1 MDYKLLRKHIAQYK
15 EHIAVDPEQSES
27 DRKKREER
35 RRFYRA
41 WTRDRLLEM
50 SEDDFHEYIAK
61 LWAMLIWGNKR
72 YVTDKLIEDNGFDHL
87 RRELADLA
95 WGASPVAE
103 RWDRFR
109 KQVKGMG
116 PAMISEILSHVH
128 PESCMLWN
136 RRALVGLRYLGVKN
150 LPKYDYQVTGKR
162 YTELSTVVEHIAEE
176 LRNAGFSDADLLTAD
191 YFIWEE
197 LQVEENLS
205 EMTRRGSK
213 GEALKEVENVDA
225 TTSEFIHDEVRDK
238 LVEIG
243 QFLGLKGRAEVK
255 VADGSKVDAVWE
267 QTIGNMGRV
276 IYVFEVQ
283 TKGSIDSLVL
293 NLLKSLNNPAVQGVV
308 AVSDST
314 QLDKIEKHAA
324 AVHDLKNKLKY
335 WDYERVLEVH
345 EKLQTVN
352 AEINSLDLVP
362 SDF

>member
-1 MDYKLLRKHIAQYK
+1 MNLNLLR
-15 EHIAVDPEQSES
+15 EHIARYKERIASDPEQSKV
-27 DRKKREER
+27 DRAKREER
-35 RRFYRA
+35 RRFYQG
-41 WTRDRLLEM
+41 WTRNRLLEM
-50 SEDDFHEYIAK
+50 SEDDFHEYVAK

-95 WGASPVAE
+95 WGSSPVAE

-109 KQVKGMG
+109 KQIKGMG

-128 PESCMLWN
+128 PKSCMLWN
-136 RRALVGLRYLGVKN
+136 RRAFVGLQYLSVN
-150 LPKYDYQVTGKR
+150 DLPRYDYQITGKR
-162 YTELSTVVEHIAEE
+162 YTELSAVVEEIAKE
-176 LRNAGFSDADLLTAD
+176 LRKAGFSDADLLTAD

-197 LQVEENLS
+197 LQVEDNLS
-205 EMTRRGSK
+205 EITSRGSK
-213 GEALKEVENVDA
+213 EAAPQPVEKVDA
-225 TTSEFIHDEVRDK
+225 TTSEFIHDEVKEK

-243 QFLGLKGRAEVK
+243 LFLGLEARAEVK

-314 QLDKIEKHAA
+314 QLSKIEKHAA
-324 AVHDLKNKLKY
+324 GVQDLRNKLKY

-345 EKLQTVN
+345 EKLQAVN

-362 SDF
+362 GGF